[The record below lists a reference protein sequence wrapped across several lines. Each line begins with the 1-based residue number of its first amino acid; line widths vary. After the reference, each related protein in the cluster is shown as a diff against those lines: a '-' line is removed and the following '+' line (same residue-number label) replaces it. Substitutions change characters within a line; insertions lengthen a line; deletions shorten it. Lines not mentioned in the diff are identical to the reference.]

1 MASTNIANNSG
12 WGNSKPQGVSAVWKP
27 VCMRGSYCAFFCH
40 PCHIPLVAPQLT
52 AGGWLHAAGELF
64 DTVIYEH
71 VLAMMLSCC
80 FT

>member
-1 MASTNIANNSG
+1 
-12 WGNSKPQGVSAVWKP
+12 
-27 VCMRGSYCAFFCH
+27 MRGSYCAFFCH

>member
-1 MASTNIANNSG
+1 MASTTIANTSG
-12 WGNSKPQGVSAVWKP
+12 WGNSKPQRVSAVGKP
-27 VCMRGSYCAFFCH
+27 ACRRGSHGAFFCH

-64 DTVIYEH
+64 DTVLSEH
-71 VLAMMLSCC
+71 VLAMMRSCC